1 MAGGKGNIRPEDGK
15 QFSSEYQ
22 PDEKWTEE
30 KALDIGK
37 KLIEWLKEKEE
48 NVFVDDFLVIE
59 NDYYETLITYLKGK
73 FTSFSQ
79 LLEQAKAIQ
88 KTKLIKF
95 GVFDKLNA
103 PMTKFTLINNHGMFD
118 RVEQKTEISGEL
130 SQSIKPDLSGG
141 KTDTLKK
148 LKEEL
153 EASK

>member
-1 MAGGKGNIRPEDGK
+1 MKKISLLLVVLLVLSLMATAC
-15 QFSSEYQ
+15 SS
-22 PDEKWTEE
+22 PDAAVEE
-30 KALDIGK
+30 
-37 KLIEWLKEKEE
+37 
-48 NVFVDDFLVIE
+48 
-59 NDYYETLITYLKGK
+59 
-73 FTSFSQ
+73 
-79 LLEQAKAIQ
+79 Q
-88 KTKLIKF
+88 KVIKF